1 LSRKAPRERS
11 DAGFTLIE
19 VVIALA
25 VVAMSLTAIASLVA
39 TTVRGT
45 RAIDQHLAL
54 LATARSIQT
63 AIPPR
68 DQLAPG
74 SSTGAVAD
82 HRWRL
87 DVVPYAA
94 RNVDPRLP
102 NAWIPQAVVVRVQSP
117 SGSMIEIDTIR
128 LRRRPTQ

>member
-1 LSRKAPRERS
+1 LSRKAPSERG

-25 VVAMSLTAIASLVA
+25 VVAMSLVAIASLVA

-54 LATARSIQT
+54 IATARSIET
-63 AIPPR
+63 AMPGR
-68 DQLAPG
+68 DQLALG
-74 SSTGAVAD
+74 SASGSVAD

-87 DVVPYAA
+87 DVVPYVA

-102 NAWIPQAVVVRVQSP
+102 NPWISQAVVLRVQSP
-117 SGSMIEIDTIR
+117 SGSMIEIDTVR